1 MSWESMVWGGLLGDA
16 ISLGPHWV
24 YDPQEIADKIGRPEK
39 FHDPISPYHPGKK
52 AGDLTHYGDQVLVL
66 LGYLTENKSFDLVS
80 YAEAW
85 KAFWENPA
93 TISCRDGATKTT
105 LANLSA
111 GLPPE
116 KAGAPSHDLAGASI
130 IAPLFRVRWADD
142 AALLDACRK
151 IVAFTHNDPDVI
163 DAAEFFARTALAV
176 SRGKTIAESL
186 DASGLSLKDGNLAR
200 WFAAAKGSARSGE
213 DDSSVLGEF
222 GLSCNIDGGFS
233 GACHL
238 LLKYPEDPF
247 TALVEN
253 AAAGG
258 DSSSRGMPIGMIYGA
273 AGLLG
278 KLPAE
283 WTTGLRC
290 ADAVEKFIAA
300 QEA

>member
-1 MSWESMVWGGLLGDA
+1 MSSESIVWGSLLGDA

-24 YDPQEIADKIGRPEK
+24 YDPAEIAGKIGRPES
-39 FHDPISPYHPGKK
+39 FHDPISSYHPGKK

-66 LGYLTENKSFDLVS
+66 LEYLAENGSFDLDS

-85 KAFWENPA
+85 KAFWGNPA
-93 TISCRDGATKTT
+93 TISYRDGATRTT
-105 LANLSA
+105 LANLSS

-116 KAGAPSHDLAGASI
+116 KAGAPSHDFAGASI
-130 IAPLFRVRWADD
+130 IAPLFLVRWAND
-142 AALLDACRK
+142 ATLLDACSK
-151 IVAFTHNDPDVI
+151 IVAFTHNDADVI
-163 DAAEFFARTALAV
+163 AAAEFFARTALAV
-176 SRGKTIAESL
+176 SRGKTIPEALESTGG
-186 DASGLSLKDGNLAR
+186 ALKDGNLAR

-213 DDSSVLGEF
+213 ADSSVLGEF

-258 DSSSRGMPIGMIYGA
+258 DSSSRGMPVGMIYGA
-273 AGLLG
+273 AGLLD

-283 WTTGLRC
+283 WMSDLRC
-290 ADAVEKFIAA
+290 ANAVRSFIKA
-300 QEA
+300 